1 MRAFGNYI
9 LSSRIHAIGI
19 VSLLSVLSFY
29 LSSILMA
36 LIVLRRGGVF
46 GIQVLSGCVILV
58 ILAFPIV
65 LQISFED
72 ILFISLRTWVPVWC
86 CAMVLRKFESQA
98 AAILVAGAF
107 GALFIALMYMLVG
120 DVPVWWQSLF
130 NDLLDSIVAANLPE
144 ESLDAIEKLKTDIA
158 LIAPLMNPFIVSGMV
173 ISLST
178 TILIGRW
185 WQSLLFNPGAFR
197 KEFYAF
203 QLPRSLLY
211 LTLAGIV
218 IMSFDSEL
226 QLSVVRDLLWLMIVM
241 YLFQGIS
248 SVHRLVRTRG
258 FSSTWLVMMYSL
270 LLILAKYMILL
281 VACIGMADSWM
292 RSKKVIDK
300 NKDNL

>member
-1 MRAFGNYI
+1 
-9 LSSRIHAIGI
+9 
-19 VSLLSVLSFY
+19 
-29 LSSILMA
+29 MA

-107 GALFIALMYMLVG
+107 GTLFVVLIYLLVD
-120 DVPVWWQSLF
+120 DVPVWWQTMF
-130 NDLLDSIVAANLPE
+130 TDLLDSIVAGNLTGE
-144 ESLDAIEKLKTDIA
+144 TVDTIEKLKSDVA
-158 LIAPLMNPFIVSGMV
+158 LIAPMMNPFIASGLV
-173 ISLST
+173 ISLIT

-185 WQSLLFNPGAFR
+185 WQSLLFNPGEFR

-211 LTLAGIV
+211 LTLSGIV
-218 IMSFDSEL
+218 IMSFDTGSQFL
-226 QLSVVRDLLWLMIVM
+226 LVRDLLWLMIVM

-248 SVHRLVRTRG
+248 SVHRLVRMKG
-258 FSSTWLVMMYSL
+258 FSSAWLVAMYSL
-270 LLILAKYMILL
+270 LFILIPYMVLL

-292 RSKKVIDK
+292 RTKKNIDK
-300 NKDNL
+300 NEDNL